1 MNEEA
6 GTAPEMTPLH
16 AYADAQLKVTVDVVI
31 QVTEISASNAQ
42 MLHALGGTSGSAGNI
57 AAATAQL
64 SASVNSLARGLA
76 DAEHGARGAQASS
89 HLAGEATTTAMAKID
104 QLGQAVEDAA
114 LQVQDLDQASEEIG
128 DIVQSINEIARQTR
142 LLALNAS
149 IEAARAGEAGK
160 GFAVV
165 AAEVK
170 DLSQQTAGAIVDI
183 RQRISGL
190 QGEIARIRGV
200 MTETT
205 AAARAGRE
213 AMEVVHQR
221 RQEADELIHQTAQRL
236 IEASR
241 TVREQSLATSEVA
254 ENVTQVR
261 RKTEANIEQLRSGIN
276 AMRRLEGLVG
286 QQLSS
291 FSPLDLPGKVVRLAR
306 ADHVLWKKR
315 LVDLLAG
322 LGKLH
327 PEELTEHTACR
338 LGQWCSAEAS
348 PAMRSHPAFVALDRP
363 HQEVHRHGI
372 AAARAFHAGRTEE
385 AFALVGKVEVASAE
399 LLHLLDALEPAAREE
414 DLWRMG
420 D

>member
-6 GTAPEMTPLH
+6 GTPPEMSPLN
-16 AYADAQLKVTVDVVI
+16 AYADAQLNVTVDVVI
-31 QVTEISASNAQ
+31 QVNEIGVSNAQ
-42 MLHALGGTSGSAGNI
+42 MLHALGGTNGSAGNI

-64 SASVNSLARGLA
+64 SASVSSLARGLA

-190 QGEIARIRGV
+190 QSEIARIRGV

-221 RQEADELIHQTAQRL
+221 RMEADELIHQTAQRL

-261 RKTEANIEQLRSGIN
+261 RRTEANIEQLRSGIN
-276 AMRRLEGLVG
+276 SLRRLETLVG
-286 QQLSS
+286 QQFAS
-291 FSPLDLPGKVVRLAR
+291 FGPLDLPAKVVRLAKG
-306 ADHVLWKKR
+306 DHVLWKKR

-322 LGKLH
+322 LSSLQ
-327 PEELTEHTACR
+327 PEELSEHTACR
-338 LGQWCSAEAS
+338 LGRWYFSDQTLALRA
-348 PAMRSHPAFVALDRP
+348 HPAFLALDRP
-363 HQEVHRHGI
+363 HQEVHRNGI
-372 AAARAFHAGRTEE
+372 AAARAYHAGRMEE

-399 LLHLLDALEPAAREE
+399 VLHLLDELEAAARAE
-414 DLWRMG
+414 DLGRMRS
-420 D
+420 